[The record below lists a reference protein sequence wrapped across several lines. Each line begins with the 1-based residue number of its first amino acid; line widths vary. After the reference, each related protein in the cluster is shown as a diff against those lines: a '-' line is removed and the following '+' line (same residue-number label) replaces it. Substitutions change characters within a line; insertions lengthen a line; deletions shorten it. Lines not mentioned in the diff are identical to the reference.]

1 MRKVWE
7 KDIILL
13 LNGSLRKSKSNSN
26 HFLNLLKTQLKD
38 SYESVQLHQ
47 LKDLNIMKDLFQKA
61 DACVIGMPVY
71 VDGVPAQVMEFME
84 QMYLQ
89 YQGQFAQ
96 LPVYVIANLG
106 FYESK
111 QSNVLLEIVKNWCSK
126 MGFFYGGGLAIGAG
140 EMLGTL
146 KKIPLDQGPNQ
157 QLGKGIRQF
166 AEAISDKRCIEDIN
180 VKPSYFPRRLYI
192 LAAHRNWYKMSKQN
206 GLHRKALYQRPVVK

>member
-7 KDIILL
+7 KDMILL

-47 LKDLNIMKDLFQKA
+47 LKDLNVMKDLLQKA

-96 LPVYVIANLG
+96 LPVYVITNLG
-106 FYESK
+106 FYESE
-111 QSNVLLEIVKNWCSK
+111 QGNVLLEIVK
-126 MGFFYGGGLAIGAG
+126 IGAARWVF
-140 EMLGTL
+140 LW
-146 KKIPLDQGPNQ
+146 
-157 QLGKGIRQF
+157 
-166 AEAISDKRCIEDIN
+166 
-180 VKPSYFPRRLYI
+180 RRTC
-192 LAAHRNWYKMSKQN
+192 HRS
-206 GLHRKALYQRPVVK
+206 R